1 MSGPFLPAR
10 AAALTVSL
18 VLSGATLALADTP
31 ARPAL
36 AQKQLVSGT
45 DCQSAASPPLK
56 RPDFVTSAAE
66 YRDDVRITT
75 RYFSATAHN
84 QLNPTRAEI
93 VVVGA
98 DPAATGGVKIFI
110 RTIPTGDA
118 GKVHDTCVLAGKAA
132 FAYSQGPS
140 MLPPGAP
147 PPADAAITGADV
159 ATGSG
164 KVGCEDFLRA
174 TAADNP
180 LVVLGPGALTGS
192 VLSVHILNMIGHK
205 ASAAQVQA
213 AVDGLG
219 QAAGALGLSSDEI
232 RKHPQIVLG
241 RPAPR

>member
-1 MSGPFLPAR
+1 M
-10 AAALTVSL
+10 SL
-18 VLSGATLALADTP
+18 VLGGATLALADTP

-66 YRDDVRITT
+66 YRDDVVITT
-75 RYFSATAHN
+75 RYCSATAHN

-98 DPAATGGVKIFI
+98 DPAASGGVKIFI
-110 RTIPTGDA
+110 RTIATGDT
-118 GKVHDTCVLAGKAA
+118 GKLHDTCVLAGKAA
-132 FAYSQGPS
+132 VVFSQGPS
-140 MLPPGAP
+140 MVPPAAA
-147 PPADAAITGADV
+147 PPADPAIAGAEV

-164 KVGCEDFLRA
+164 QVGCDDFLRT

-180 LVVLGPGALTGS
+180 LVVLAPGVLKGS
-192 VLSVHILNMIGHK
+192 VVSVHILNMIGSR
-205 ASAAQVQA
+205 ASGAEVQA

-219 QAAGALGLSSDEI
+219 QAARAFGLSSDEI
-232 RKHPQIVLG
+232 RRHPQIVLG
-241 RPAPR
+241 RPGSR